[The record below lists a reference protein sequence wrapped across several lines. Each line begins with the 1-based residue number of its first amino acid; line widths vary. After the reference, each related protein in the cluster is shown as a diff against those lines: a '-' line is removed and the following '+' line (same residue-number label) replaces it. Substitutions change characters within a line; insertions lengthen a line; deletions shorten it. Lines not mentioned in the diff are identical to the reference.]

1 MTDMDVHEE
10 LFWHLSDEVV
20 NEFLLQE
27 ISHFT
32 DDPDDYLDMAREI
45 MGDLL
50 VKRSESAFAIA
61 KAMKE
66 LQVAYSA
73 LGLPA

>member
-27 ISHFT
+27 ISNFT

-73 LGLPA
+73 LGLPT